1 MGWVR
6 RGWVGAIWLWVA
18 LTAKAQGLPLWEGGE
33 GSLSLLLEERARW
46 EIREDA
52 DFQKEAEDRNAF
64 VGNRFRAGLDLRFG
78 TSLRIFAE
86 GQDSRHW
93 GADAVPA
100 KIAGRHSDLRQAY
113 VEVRGLGGVKGLST
127 RLGRQELSY
136 GEERLVG
143 AFGWS
148 NVGRSF
154 DAAKVRFESSGVFLD
169 AFLARARRRPLL
181 GDTPDQTLSGLY
193 AGFLQDRKDLK
204 AEAYLLLKRDG
215 GRTPGELGGEFRSR
229 IPTYGGR
236 LLWAPG
242 AGLELALESAWQTGE
257 RGPDRHRADAQS
269 LRVTWTLPS
278 DAGVALGAE
287 WNRASGDEDP
297 LDGRSGSFDNLFP
310 TNHNKYGLMDYHNW
324 SNLRE
329 VKIFGSVLIREK
341 VRLEVEVHDFR
352 LDSPTASW
360 TSAGGALM
368 GRDPSGGSGGRV
380 GREVDLAVSGG
391 FKTRPSVKWLA
402 GVSQYDPGEF
412 AKAVRGPDPSRLA
425 YVQVALAY

>member
-1 MGWVR
+1 MGCDVR
-6 RGWVGAIWLWVA
+6 VVLGGLCLLIGAA
-18 LTAKAQGLPLWEGGE
+18 AGAQGLPLWKGGE

-52 DFQKEAEDRNAF
+52 DFTNESEDRNAF
-64 VGNRFRAGLDLRFG
+64 VGNRFRTGLDLRIG
-78 TSLRIFAE
+78 TSFRVFAE

-93 GADAVPA
+93 GADADAA
-100 KIAGRHSDLRQAY
+100 KISGRNSDLRQAY
-113 VEVRGLGGVKGLST
+113 VEVRGLGGVSGLST
-127 RLGRQELSY
+127 KLGRQELSF

-154 DAAKVRFESSGVFLD
+154 DAAKVRFESGGLSLD

-181 GDTPDQTLSGLY
+181 SDTPDQTLSGVY

-204 AEAYLLLKRDG
+204 AEAYALLKRDG
-215 GRTPGELGGEFRSR
+215 GLTPGELGGRSRSR
-229 IPTYGGR
+229 IPTFGGR
-236 LLWAPG
+236 VLWTPV
-242 AGLELALESAWQTGE
+242 AGLQLALESAWQTGE

-269 LRVTWTLPS
+269 LRVTWAIPS
-278 DAGVALGAE
+278 EAGVSLGAE

-297 LDGRSGSFDNLFP
+297 FDGRSGSFDNLFP

-329 VKIFGSVLIREK
+329 VKIFGAVLIREGL
-341 VRLEVEVHDFR
+341 RLEAEVHDFR

-368 GRDPSGGSGGRV
+368 GRDPSGASGTRV

-402 GVSQYDPGEF
+402 GVSQYDPGAF
-412 AKAVRGPDPSRLA
+412 AKAVRGGDPSRLA
-425 YVQVALAY
+425 YVQVVLAY